1 MDEWFKKITVKEYDD
16 LIKNKNK
23 MYNISKNFTSP
34 ELMNKY
40 RDEDDIINKKIEINE
55 QQLLQNENLSK
66 TFNKYFNEKEDDSR
80 YDQDYPMNNMN
91 DIVSSLN
98 KIFNKYKISYKPR
111 KDSIKVKINYLLGK
125 LEKNKKINHN
135 LFKYFDDNIRNLK
148 KLNHELYFNRNDELY
163 NKVNTLPEPS
173 DIDINQI
180 SHVNLDTPSDLNSN
194 DDSQTG
200 TGYNNIKIDENSLN
214 KNILK
219 IRYLNGRKLNNKL
232 LKHDYKISKN
242 MKDAIKFNKN
252 IHKLSSNE
260 KNIYYELEKYIN
272 KDKPLDVL
280 IGSYV
285 SGNNNKKLYNRI
297 NKILYNKYKNNLI
310 TYKEYTNLLN
320 KINIT

>member
-1 MDEWFKKITVKEYDD
+1 MDEWFKKITVKEYDN

-23 MYNISKNFTSP
+23 MYNISKNFTTP

-55 QQLLQNENLSK
+55 QQILQNENLSK
-66 TFNKYFNEKEDDSR
+66 TFDKYFNKKEDVTIYS
-80 YDQDYPMNNMN
+80 QDYPMNNMN
-91 DIVSSLN
+91 NIVMSLN
-98 KIFNKYKISYKPR
+98 KVFDKYNISYKPR
-111 KDSIKVKINYLLGK
+111 KNSIKVKINYLLGK
-125 LEKNKKINHN
+125 LEKNKNINDN
-135 LFKYFDDNIRNLK
+135 LFKYFDNNIRNLK
-148 KLNHELYFNRNDELY
+148 KLNHELYFNENDKLY
-163 NKVNTLPEPS
+163 NRENILMEPNNTTS
-173 DIDINQI
+173 DIDIDTL
-180 SHVNLDTPSDLNSN
+180 SNLNIVPIQKGQGVL
-194 DDSQTG
+194 
-200 TGYNNIKIDENSLN
+200 NNIKIDENSLN

-242 MKDAIKFNKN
+242 MKDALKFNKN

-272 KDKPLDVL
+272 KDKSLDVL
-280 IGSYV
+280 IGSYL

-310 TYKEYTNLLN
+310 TYNEYTNLLN

>member
-1 MDEWFKKITVKEYDD
+1 MNEWFKKITVKEYDN

-23 MYNISKNFTSP
+23 MYNISKNFTIP

-55 QQLLQNENLSK
+55 QQTLQNENLDK
-66 TFNKYFNEKEDDSR
+66 VFNKYFNEKEDVTIYS
-80 YDQDYPMNNMN
+80 QDYPMNNMN
-91 DIVSSLN
+91 DIVMSLN
-98 KIFNKYKISYKPR
+98 KIFNKYNISYKPR
-111 KDSIKVKINYLLGK
+111 KNSIKVKINYLLGK
-125 LEKNKKINHN
+125 LEKNKNINDN
-135 LFKYFDDNIRNLK
+135 LFKYFDNNIRNLK
-148 KLNHELYFNRNDELY
+148 KLNYELYFNENDKLY
-163 NKVNTLPEPS
+163 NRENILMEPNNTTS
-173 DIDINQI
+173 DIDIDTL
-180 SHVNLDTPSDLNSN
+180 SNLNIVPIQEGQGIL
-194 DDSQTG
+194 
-200 TGYNNIKIDENSLN
+200 NNIKIDKNSLN

-252 IHKLSSNE
+252 VHKLSSNE

-272 KDKPLDVL
+272 KDKSLDVL
-280 IGSYV
+280 IGSYL

-320 KINIT
+320 KINII